1 MADKIVQ
8 VTAPKIT
15 ATNVVYTPKVVD
27 LPVPKLAVGNSQ
39 PVKITTSV
47 ENPRLNGIVT
57 NMGEES
63 VPNPYLFKR
72 LNDSYTGTDQI
83 RLRYQQTKFDQAL
96 ASDLFNRIVDYRR
109 VFQESQITNDSYR
122 AVFVGKS
129 LITQFDTQE
138 VFAKQLSKPFSDLYT
153 VIDRP
158 SLALGK
164 SLFTQV
170 TYSEELVKVA
180 YLKASSEIVVSAE
193 DFSRTVAYNRS
204 FQSIADATDDF
215 YGAANLDDDQIAQVG
230 KTLVN
235 WVASADVRSVTVDKI
250 LANTA
255 LVAEQHA
262 VNFAKPL
269 LTQSN
274 VISLT
279 QIRADKALSTNSVL
293 GDTTRY
299 QLGKPLADSTLT
311 AEQHASLLAKILA
324 HPATF
329 SEQKQVYLTKPLASG
344 VTNTDVAIKTWLA
357 QRQFSDLVA
366 SSTQIIF
373 SASKQLQH
381 GLVSTEQNQKRTVK
395 SLVTVFGSID
405 QLFTQVDYKRS
416 FLDFVAS
423 TDDFFGNANVDD
435 DQTARVGK
443 NVLSWLLP
451 TEQHTTDVAKVL
463 NTTYSALEQARLQPT
478 KVLLSEFGNTDQL
491 FYLAGKLL
499 NSVGVTQESQVFSV
513 TKLLTSGFASTDAFN
528 RTVLYNR
535 QPTDLAAAGDV
546 SSKLADKGL
555 VTNTAVGD
563 TTTTQTDFKR
573 ILANAGVTQ
582 DLQVFSV
589 TKPLTSGFA
598 STDVF
603 NRTVLYN
610 RQPTD
615 LAAAGEVSSKL
626 ADKGLVTNT
635 AVGDTTTTQTDF
647 KRILNSIISNTELV
661 ARGIQA
667 TKQDLVILP
676 EQVRKRNT
684 KVLVTEFVQQD
695 VLQKAPNKALS
706 SQSTIS
712 EVLTFFKFGNRIFS
726 EIATTND
733 GGVINNQGYFAES
746 YVEPGYAG
754 TNTNFS

>member
-47 ENPRLNGIVT
+47 ENPKITGIVT

-63 VPNPYLFKR
+63 IPNPYLFKR

-83 RLRYQQTKFDQAL
+83 RLRYQQPKFDQTL
-96 ASDLFNRIVDYRR
+96 ASDLFNRVVNYRR
-109 VFQESQITNDSYR
+109 VFQESQTTNDSYKV
-122 AVFVGKS
+122 AFVTKG

-138 VFAKQLSKPFSDLYT
+138 ASAKQLLKPFSDQYT

-158 SLALGK
+158 SLTLGK
-164 SLFTQV
+164 TLFTQV

-193 DFSRTVAYNRS
+193 DFSRTVVYNRS

-250 LANTA
+250 LANSTI
-255 LVAEQHA
+255 VAEQYA

-293 GDTTRY
+293 ADTSRY
-299 QLGKPLADSTLT
+299 VLSKPLANS
-311 AEQHASLLAKILA
+311 AIAVEQHASLLAKILV
-324 HPATF
+324 HSATL
-329 SEQKQVYLTKPLASG
+329 SEQKQVNLTKSLAFG

-357 QRQFSDLVA
+357 QRQFTNSVA
-366 SSTQIIF
+366 SSTQITF
-373 SASKQLQH
+373 NASKQLQH

-395 SLVTVFGSID
+395 SLLTIFGNID

-443 NVLSWLLP
+443 NVLNWLLP

-463 NTTYSALEQARLQPT
+463 NTTYSALEQARIQPT
-478 KVLLSEFGNTDQL
+478 KVLLSGFGNTDQL
-491 FYLAGKLL
+491 FYLADKLL
-499 NSVGVTQESQVFSV
+499 NSVGVTQESQAFSV
-513 TKLLTSGFASTDAFN
+513 TKSLTSSFASADAFN

-535 QPTDLAAAGDV
+535 EPTDLANASEV
-546 SSKLADKGL
+546 FSKLANKGL
-555 VTNTAVGD
+555 VTNT
-563 TTTTQTDFKR
+563 T
-573 ILANAGVTQ
+573 
-582 DLQVFSV
+582 
-589 TKPLTSGFA
+589 
-598 STDVF
+598 
-603 NRTVLYN
+603 
-610 RQPTD
+610 
-615 LAAAGEVSSKL
+615 
-626 ADKGLVTNT
+626 
-635 AVGDTTTTQTDF
+635 VGDTTTTQTDF
-647 KRILNSIISNTELV
+647 KRILNSIVSNTELV
-661 ARGIQA
+661 VRAIQA

-684 KVLVTEFVQQD
+684 KILVTEFVQQD

-706 SQSTIS
+706 SQSTTS
-712 EVLTFFKFGNRIFS
+712 DVVTFFKFGNRIFS

-733 GGVINNQGYFAES
+733 SGVINNQGYFAES